1 MLRTSIAFMLLGIQ
15 LSTAGQNVSLGSI
28 GEAIELALEK
38 NIDFQNY
45 LLNQEKADLA
55 YKQAK
60 SYQMPT
66 ISGSFSGQYN
76 IDLAAT
82 PLPDFSSE
90 DPEATVIR
98 QIGLEYNYNAG
109 IVIYQ
114 DLFNRG
120 NKLNSSV
127 AKLSLEMDRV
137 SSNMYRD
144 LLKEQVSVYYYTALI
159 SERAIEIGRED
170 VKSAESIYHLTSD
183 KFDQG
188 LVDLITLNSSKIN
201 LNTVRQNLNANKQL
215 EIQSITEL
223 KKLFGMLPVDSLSL
237 TNTVDYLLPEVY
249 TSEQLSDNLLAKNAE
264 LQLRQADA
272 FLKVSQSALLP
283 TLSFNSYFGRQ
294 QFRDDFGLSLNNDN
308 WTNYSYLSLNLSV
321 PIFSGFNTSRNIAKS
336 KIDHTM
342 AVNERLKAEQ
352 QTSLDDQ
359 RLIADYN
366 ISLQDAKYKFE
377 TYKLYDEN
385 QTLTFQKY
393 KEGLISL
400 DSYLMVFQDYI
411 KAENAYLNSMSK
423 VYTYYSQILPRI

>member
-393 KEGLISL
+393 EEGLISL
-400 DSYLMVFQDYI
+400 DSYLKVFQDYI

>member
-1 MLRTSIAFMLLGIQ
+1 MLLGIQ

-393 KEGLISL
+393 EEGLISL
-400 DSYLMVFQDYI
+400 DSYLKVFQDYI